1 MRSREIIAF
10 TAILTFLSTTGLMAQ
25 QEGDDIEGV
34 KSQIQTNRQA
44 LVAENL
50 MLSESESEVF
60 WPVYREFHSERDA
73 LVDRRIKLLREFR
86 DNFDGLSDEQATQML
101 DDYFVLQDDFLALRK
116 KFLRNFRRVLSD
128 KTTLRYYQ
136 IENKMDSIIEYELSQ
151 VVPLAQ

>member
-1 MRSREIIAF
+1 MRSRNIFASA
-10 TAILTFLSTTGLMAQ
+10 TVLTLLCTTGLMAQ
-25 QEGDDIEGV
+25 QERDEIEAV

-50 MLSESESEVF
+50 MLSASESEVF
-60 WPVYREFHSERDA
+60 WPVYRDFHSERDA
-73 LVDRRIKLLREFR
+73 LVDRRLKLLREFR
-86 DNFDGLSDEQATQML
+86 DNFDGLGNEQATRML
-101 DDYFVLQDDFLALRK
+101 NDYFALEDDFLTLRK
-116 KFLRNFRRVLSD
+116 QYLQKFRQVLSD

>member
-1 MRSREIIAF
+1 MRCIEIIAV
-10 TAILTFLSTTGLMAQ
+10 AAALILVPATGLMAQ
-25 QEGDDIEGV
+25 QERDVIEV
-34 KSQIQTNRQA
+34 AKSQVQTNRQG

-60 WPVYREFHSERDA
+60 WPVYRSFHAERDV

-86 DNFDGLSDEQATQML
+86 DNFDGLSQEQATQML
-101 DDYFVLQDDFLALRK
+101 DDYFTLQEESLALRK
-116 KFLRNFRRVLSD
+116 KYLQNFRQVLAD

-136 IENKMDSIIEYELSQ
+136 IENKMDAIIEYELSQ